1 MESLMQVIDQ
11 WKGNFNA
18 PIKEML
24 KNGGLMILD
33 VGSGTGT
40 WTCDMSTDFPLNLY
54 FGVEIL
60 PIFPHEKPRN
70 IVFLINDI
78 LEGLPFRS
86 NSFDYIHLR
95 FMSLSLK
102 PDVWQDKLINELARV
117 LRPGGYLEIMEN
129 EITVSN
135 RGPNV
140 QEFFDRVHEELRSE
154 GYNPTIIKLM
164 KEFLINSGSFKNEDI
179 KHTVMY
185 VPMGEWGGKLSEMGL
200 KTYYSLLKIFANM
213 IKIPKK
219 QNIDSYLD
227 LINEEINNYK
237 SFTPIPL

>member
-1 MESLMQVIDQ
+1 MGNAISKVKKHNRNKNQRLKNKTLFNNDDDETIDRLQVLHHFYRHQ
-11 WKGNFNA
+11 WEGNFNA

-24 KNGGLMILD
+24 KNGGLMVLD
-33 VGSGTGT
+33 VGSGAGT

-54 FGVEIL
+54 FGVEML
-60 PIFPHEKPRN
+60 SIFPHEKPRN
-70 IVFLINDI
+70 IVFLLNDI

-102 PDVWQDKLINELARV
+102 SDVWQDKVINELARV

-140 QEFFDRVHEELRSE
+140 QEFFDRGKMLIAL
-154 GYNPTIIKLM
+154 Y
-164 KEFLINSGSFKNEDI
+164 FLFVKFSSLFFFLFFFI
-179 KHTVMY
+179 
-185 VPMGEWGGKLSEMGL
+185 
-200 KTYYSLLKIFANM
+200 LLK
-213 IKIPKK
+213 K
-219 QNIDSYLD
+219 
-227 LINEEINNYK
+227 
-237 SFTPIPL
+237 

>member
-1 MESLMQVIDQ
+1 
-11 WKGNFNA
+11 
-18 PIKEML
+18 
-24 KNGGLMILD
+24 MI
-33 VGSGTGT
+33 
-40 WTCDMSTDFPLNLY
+40 
-54 FGVEIL
+54 
-60 PIFPHEKPRN
+60 PHF
-70 IVFLINDI
+70 FL
-78 LEGLPFRS
+78 
-86 NSFDYIHLR
+86 
-95 FMSLSLK
+95 
-102 PDVWQDKLINELARV
+102 
-117 LRPGGYLEIMEN
+117 
-129 EITVSN
+129 
-135 RGPNV
+135 
-140 QEFFDRVHEELRSE
+140 FFFLFHKKVHEELRSE

-237 SFTPIPL
+237 SCMISHRFVARKKKII